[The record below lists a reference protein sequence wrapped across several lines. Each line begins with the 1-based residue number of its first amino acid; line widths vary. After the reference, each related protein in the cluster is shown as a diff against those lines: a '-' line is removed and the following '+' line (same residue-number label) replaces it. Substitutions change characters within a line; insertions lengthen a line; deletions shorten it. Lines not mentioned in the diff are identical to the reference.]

1 MVVIDSGIWISAIHF
16 GGVPAEA
23 LEPVI
28 QMDDLAICSGMEQ
41 EVFRILEQNSNAI
54 QKRYAPE

>member
-1 MVVIDSGIWISAIHF
+1 
-16 GGVPAEA
+16 
-23 LEPVI
+23 
-28 QMDDLAICSGMEQ
+28 MDDLAICSGMEQ